1 MRLASTLSLLPA
13 VCLALVAS
21 AAGEAPKTPPFR
33 YVWAKAYY
41 VLPETHN
48 HESGYKSLC
57 EGLNGKIY
65 IGTAKYGVNGY
76 LVEFDPATEKQRIAV
91 DAAAVTGAT
100 GTGHAAQAKI
110 HTRNHV
116 GPSGTIY
123 IGSKQ
128 GYPSRA
134 ERDAVDIPPYPG
146 GYVIAY
152 DPKTN
157 TSRSLGMPWPGFG
170 VIDVVS
176 DEPRG
181 LIYATMCEDP
191 YAWMAAD
198 LNTARWRWL
207 GPELVVN
214 GQTLVDH
221 RGRAN
226 AITWDFKLARYD
238 PAANKLTTQ
247 PITLDGEKLTRTRAD
262 TRMLALWNLATDG
275 RTAYVTIL
283 DRAQLFRI
291 DLGGDDKGAV
301 PMTTLGTLV
310 EGPNPD
316 SRCCLTIAP
325 DGRVYA
331 VVSVQNDTGYGT
343 GRRLHH
349 LGRYDPA
356 TNRCEDLGVLAVKNP
371 DFFNFAP
378 GPDGKKPANSHG
390 YHTLPDGTLT
400 PLHNTMALTAAHDGT
415 LYATVLYPF
424 TLLRIDPAALQE
436 TREAEKK

>member
-1 MRLASTLSLLPA
+1 MKMFPCLQAL
-13 VCLALVAS
+13 LALVAFAGLLS
-21 AAGEAPKTPPFR
+21 AAPDAPPFR

-65 IGTAKYGVNGY
+65 VGTAKYGINAY

-100 GTGHAAQAKI
+100 GTGYAAQAKV

-123 IGSKQ
+123 IGTKQ

-157 TSRSLGMPWPGFG
+157 TSRNLGIPWPGFG

-181 LIYATMCEDP
+181 LIYATLCEDP
-191 YAWMAAD
+191 FVWMVAD
-198 LNTARWRWL
+198 LKTARWRWL
-207 GPELVVN
+207 GPELIVN
-214 GQTLVDH
+214 GQTLVDN

-226 AITWDFKLARYD
+226 AITWDFKLVRYD
-238 PAANKLTTQ
+238 PAANKLTSQ
-247 PITLDGEKLTRTRAD
+247 PITLDGEKITRTRAD
-262 TRMLALWNLATDG
+262 TRMIALWNLASDG
-275 RTAYVTIL
+275 RTAYVTLL
-283 DRAQLFRI
+283 DQAKLYRM
-291 DLGGDDKGAV
+291 DLGGDDKGPVA
-301 PMTTLGTLV
+301 MATLGALV

-331 VVSVQNDTGYGT
+331 VVSVLNDTGYGK

-349 LGRYDPA
+349 LARYTPT
-356 TNRCEDLGVLAVKNP
+356 TNLCEDLGVLAVRNP

-378 GPDGKKPANSHG
+378 GPDGKKPPNSHG

-424 TLLRIDPAALQE
+424 TLLRIEPSALPE
-436 TREAEKK
+436 SRVPEKK